1 MILQR
6 WEFRH
11 AHGMPRGYRGGGD
24 SSSESSTTQQTTNQD
39 NRVAIQG
46 GAQIGGFGTSVN
58 GLTINDSAAQ
68 IVAMNLVGSSTSAAL
83 STVANTGDNMIRFA
97 DLMTAASNAREKAAY
112 DAAGGAVGQALR
124 TVENATSSAI
134 GASTRAVDTVKVV
147 AQDAMAGTWGAADDL
162 SGRLIAG
169 MNQVLSSS
177 RDLLSAQS
185 QAAAGMAGDI
195 KGAFATASDVST
207 GNRQLVTAAL
217 AVVGSVAAVMFWRG
231 RA

>member
-1 MILQR
+1 MILPR
-6 WEFRH
+6 WEFKH

-24 SSSESSTTQQTTNQD
+24 SSSKSTTSQQTTNAD

-46 GAQIGGFGTSVN
+46 GAQIGGYGTSVS
-58 GLTINDSAAQ
+58 GLTINDAAAQ
-68 IVAMNLVGSSTSAAL
+68 IVAMNLAGSSTEAAL
-83 STVANTGDNMIRFA
+83 AAVSNTGDNMIRFA
-97 DLMTAASNAREKAAY
+97 DLMTAAANARDKAAF
-112 DAAGGAVGQALR
+112 DAAGGAMGQAMR
-124 TVENATSSAI
+124 TVETVTSSAI
-134 GASTRAVDTVKVV
+134 GAASNASNNVKVI
-147 AQDAMAGTWGAADDL
+147 AQDAMAGTWDAADDL

-185 QAAAGMAGDI
+185 AASAGLASDI

-217 AVVGSVAAVMFWRG
+217 AVVGIVAAVMFWRG